1 MLRLERRRTEQNSFD
16 EISFKFLPF
25 YRDKRSFKSELLLFN
40 YSGDTDEGSRA
51 WQFLPSTVAPS
62 FSREKNGRFAW
73 DDSES
78 GEKVFRDQRSEIKR
92 QQRGIR
98 WNNGIGGEEGGGE
111 RGKHRDWD
119 VVKILYTSWKGMLT
133 VKFKWRRSTG
143 FMVVVYLIA
152 VSLVA
157 FHSVFHR
164 GTINERKNARSEN
177 KIIIVKR

>member
-1 MLRLERRRTEQNSFD
+1 MLRLERRSRILSTKSLSNSSLFIAIKD
-16 EISFKFLPF
+16 RSNRNSCYSIIPVIRMRDRARDSFFHP
-25 YRDKRSFKSELLLFN
+25 LLLHLFH
-40 YSGDTDEGSRA
+40 
-51 WQFLPSTVAPS
+51 
-62 FSREKNGRFAW
+62 GRKMA
-73 DDSES
+73 DSCETIRS
-78 GEKVFRDQRSEIKR
+78 HGAGWKRDQRSEIKR